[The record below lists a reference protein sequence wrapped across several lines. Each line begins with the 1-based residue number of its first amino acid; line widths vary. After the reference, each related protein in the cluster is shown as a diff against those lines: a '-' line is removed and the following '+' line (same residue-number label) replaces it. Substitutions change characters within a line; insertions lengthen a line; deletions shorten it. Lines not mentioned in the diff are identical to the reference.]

1 MNFNTKWLPVMLLIV
16 LTCIACS
23 QNNDSAKTDGDIIS
37 DGDIDSET
45 DGDAEPELDSDE
57 SEGDTFDAEEES
69 EPESTL
75 AWLHARSGEHPGIFD
90 DDGRQWLLRG
100 VNFNHLGDYWQVHP
114 SLPTVAEL
122 TDEDWD
128 DVAFYGTNVIR
139 LVTTWS
145 FWQPERD
152 SFNEE
157 YLKRVQD
164 AIKEANKRNMYVVID
179 MHQDAWS
186 KFVFTPADEV
196 CPEGTT
202 HQKGWDG
209 APKWATFT
217 DDKPTCTP
225 GRREESPAVIRAWTN
240 FYDNRE
246 GIMDELVGVW
256 TRIAKEFA
264 HHSGVAGFDLLNEP
278 GEGKDNTL
286 DGLTEFYRKA
296 IDAIREAEAEV
307 GGRGHIIIFEPTAH
321 AILPHF
327 DLHDD
332 PQLVFGAHNYFGMI
346 HSSEDLLEDS
356 FGLYA
361 WLAEQ
366 YGGRTVWIGEYGAFG
381 DEERNTAYMTKYA
394 ALEDSIPGSGGAWWQ
409 WAQRCGDPHNVEQP
423 PSEEWL
429 EEKQALCDDKSYT
442 RRYSDPPA
450 KCMDRAFPR
459 AVPGRLIGIGE
470 GACDGNLVVTGETD
484 TSGEADLWYPSASE
498 TEPDVSGENIESV
511 TLNKVPG
518 GWRITATVSGLY
530 SITVNMQLK

>member
-1 MNFNTKWLPVMLLIV
+1 MNVHFKWLPAVILAIV
-16 LTCIACS
+16 FTCIACS
-23 QNNDSAKTDGDIIS
+23 ETNDPGETDGDIPP
-37 DGDIDSET
+37 DGDEDV
-45 DGDAEPELDSDE
+45 DFDA
-57 SEGDTFDAEEES
+57 SEGDVPEAEEKP

-75 AWLHARSGEHPGIFD
+75 AWLYARSGEHPGIFD

-122 TDEDWD
+122 SDEDWD
-128 DVAFYGTNVIR
+128 DAAYYGANVIR

-152 SFNEE
+152 TFNEE
-157 YLKRVQD
+157 YLERVRA
-164 AIKEANKRNMYVVID
+164 AIKEANEREMYVVID

-196 CPEGTT
+196 CPEGTN

-209 APKWATFT
+209 APEWATFT
-217 DDKPTCTP
+217 DDQPTCTP
-225 GRREESPAVIRAWTN
+225 GRREESPSVIRAWTN

-246 GIMDELVGVW
+246 GIRDELVRVW
-256 TRIAKEFA
+256 ARIAREFA
-264 HHSGVAGFDLLNEP
+264 HHSGVAGFDLINEP
-278 GEGKDNTL
+278 GEGEDNTRE
-286 DGLTEFYRKA
+286 GLTTFYRSA
-296 IDAIREAEAEV
+296 IDVIREAEAEV
-307 GGRGHIIIFEPTAH
+307 GGRGHIIIFEPSAH
-321 AILPHF
+321 AVLPDF

-381 DEERNTAYMTKYA
+381 DEERNTEYMTKYA
-394 ALEDSIPGSGGAWWQ
+394 AYEDAIPGSGGTWWQ
-409 WAQRCGDPHNVEQP
+409 WAQRCGDPHNVQQP
-423 PSEEWL
+423 PTKEWL
-429 EEKQALCDDKSYT
+429 EEKQASCDDESYT

-459 AVPGRLIGIGE
+459 AVPGRLVSIGE
-470 GACDGNLVVTGETD
+470 GACDGYLSVTGETD
-484 TSGEADLWYPSASE
+484 TSGEAELWYPSATE
-498 TEPDVSGENIESV
+498 TEPTVSGENIGSV

-518 GWRITATVSGLY
+518 GWRVIATVSSAY
-530 SITVNMQLK
+530 SINVSMASK